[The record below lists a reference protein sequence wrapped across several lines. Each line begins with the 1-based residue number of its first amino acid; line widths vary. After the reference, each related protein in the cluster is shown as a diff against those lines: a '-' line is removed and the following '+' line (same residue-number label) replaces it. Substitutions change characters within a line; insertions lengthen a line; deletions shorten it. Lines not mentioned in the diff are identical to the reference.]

1 MPQGTDAA
9 GQNSDAAGQP
19 KKGSV
24 VAEQPYTPAPAQP
37 GAGRAAQKSHTG
49 AYIRLGVIALIVVFA
64 LVFVF
69 QNTQRISL
77 HFLSADFGAPLWLML
92 LIVLLLGGIV
102 GFFLGVR
109 RRKTKRQ

>member
-1 MPQGTDAA
+1 
-9 GQNSDAAGQP
+9 
-19 KKGSV
+19 

-37 GAGRAAQKSHTG
+37 REGRVARRSHTG

-77 HFLSADFGAPLWLML
+77 SFLSADFGAPLWLML
-92 LIVLLLGGIV
+92 LIVLFVGGIV

-109 RRKTKRQ
+109 RRKTKGPSR